1 MKQTN
6 YKKLDLLYQD
16 NYGRFYQAGE
26 TSKKPMV
33 FNDGQMDLKI
43 QYVIVYGLLSDGVVV
58 IDEEYLKNNGIQY
71 LVDNNYAYFNM
82 NKDNIAKDY
91 QLLLKRK

>member
-6 YKKLDLLYQD
+6 NKKLDLLYQD
-16 NYGRFYQAGE
+16 NYGRFYQVGE

-58 IDEEYLKNNGIQY
+58 IDEEYLK
-71 LVDNNYAYFNM
+71 
-82 NKDNIAKDY
+82 K
-91 QLLLKRK
+91 

>member
-6 YKKLDLLYQD
+6 NKKLDLLYQD
-16 NYGRFYQAGE
+16 NYGRFYQVGE
-26 TSKKPMV
+26 TGKKPMV